1 VQREVVKGFKNA
13 NKLPLEDLYL
23 VISVLNSINELLL
36 VSPGYILK
44 ELDQIQVEDNVSNSN
59 KNQKKKGSKN

>member
-1 VQREVVKGFKNA
+1 MQREVVKGFKNA